1 MLEVSAEKPGNITP
15 SHDFDDTTYE
25 DMLRCAIA
33 IGPELVVDRGVGE
46 TVLAVVEA
54 SRRVAPANTNLGIAL
69 LLAPLAKAALAGGPL
84 RERLGETL
92 RALDVADARAAYA
105 AIRLAG
111 AGGLDE
117 PVEHDV
123 RAEPAIGL
131 REAMAAA
138 AERDSIA
145 SEYVTDFALTFE
157 VGLPALRNL
166 HARRDRRAA
175 PAAAGPH
182 ARHADR
188 SQGRRRRRGAGVGGR
203 ARGPRRAPDAA
214 ELRRLAAHGGQQAE
228 PGDDRRPRD
237 GDPLRRAGRG
247 YPRAVAPLLLIALS
261 ARMLAD
267 LAGRDDVIAF
277 DLFGDLDLR
286 ADRVVKRRSLTALV
300 DAAME
305 EEPGDVIYG
314 ASFENHP
321 KLVERLAERHTLLGN
336 PPEVL
341 RAVRDPARLAA
352 VLGDSYARSTFTP
365 PSSGRWLRKPLR
377 GGGGIRVREWR
388 GGALPAG
395 TFLQERIDGVPCS
408 VAAIG
413 DGKDAVVL
421 GLSEQLV
428 GLRAFGVRGYRW
440 CGNLVPPRVPVPLD
454 QPQAICSRLAAAF
467 GLRGPFGVDFIW
479 DGERAWVV
487 EVNPRP
493 TASLEVIKPARAA
506 GKAVVFATEDVVVG
520 ELAPGVRDV
529 PHPGER
535 IAKGRPICT
544 VVSTAATPDEVLAG
558 LEEQAAAL
566 LEVAVC
572 G

>member
-1 MLEVSAEKPGNITP
+1 
-15 SHDFDDTTYE
+15 
-25 DMLRCAIA
+25 
-33 IGPELVVDRGVGE
+33 
-46 TVLAVVEA
+46 
-54 SRRVAPANTNLGIAL
+54 
-69 LLAPLAKAALAGGPL
+69 
-84 RERLGETL
+84 
-92 RALDVADARAAYA
+92 
-105 AIRLAG
+105 
-111 AGGLDE
+111 
-117 PVEHDV
+117 
-123 RAEPAIGL
+123 
-131 REAMAAA
+131 
-138 AERDSIA
+138 
-145 SEYVTDFALTFE
+145 
-157 VGLPALRNL
+157 
-166 HARRDRRAA
+166 
-175 PAAAGPH
+175 
-182 ARHADR
+182 
-188 SQGRRRRRGAGVGGR
+188 
-203 ARGPRRAPDAA
+203 
-214 ELRRLAAHGGQQAE
+214 
-228 PGDDRRPRD
+228 
-237 GDPLRRAGRG
+237 
-247 YPRAVAPLLLIALS
+247 
-261 ARMLAD
+261 MLAD

-408 VAAIG
+408 VAATG

-428 GLRAFGVRGYRW
+428 GRRAFGVRGYRW

-454 QPQAICSRLAAAF
+454 QPQAICSRLVAAF

-506 GKAVVFATEDVVVG
+506 GKAVVFATEDMVVG

-544 VVSTAATPDEVLAG
+544 VVSDRRDAG
-558 LEEQAAAL
+558 RGPGRARGAEAAAL